1 MGVCKIIDVHCLKSV
16 QIRSLFRSFF
26 SRIRTEY
33 GEIKYGPEKTP
44 HLDIFLGVVCKPA
57 GCENQCHIVDLHEST
72 KSIWKTKKQTNKQ
85 TNKTSKTHSDDVA
98 VSKGLLVSSW
108 IIAFTRLQT
117 MLVLLN
123 HTNSLLKIIGLP
135 LHKTSANKN
144 LYRWYN
150 YSIRDHTLK
159 RINWIKTLI

>member
-1 MGVCKIIDVHCLKSV
+1 MKVLKV
-16 QIRSLFRSFF
+16 F
-26 SRIRTEY
+26 
-33 GEIKYGPEKTP
+33 EK
-44 HLDIFLGVVCKPA
+44 
-57 GCENQCHIVDLHEST
+57 Q
-72 KSIWKTKKQTNKQ
+72 KKQTNKQ

-144 LYRWYN
+144 LYRWHN